1 MRRKTNTR
9 VMAWMLVLTLSLGLT
24 STAFAAS
31 MGVVRMP
38 TKDGSVYLRSGGG
51 TKYPPIGYANHGDLL
66 KILSEGRN
74 WDRVTMTSGVGK
86 GKTGWMSNKYIT
98 NLKDVTDM
106 SGWGASAHIKTKYA
120 ASTVNLRKGPGTSY
134 GVKDSLHRDDMLII
148 LDKYNSKW
156 YEVQVVN
163 SLRTGYVHKDY
174 IANGATGVT
183 TANLNLRKKAST
195 SAGIRLVIPQGD
207 NLTVLNVGKKWSKVR
222 YNNVTGY
229 VWNGYIR
236 LA

>member
-106 SGWGASAHIKTKYA
+106 SGWGRFGPHQDQIRRLYGQPAQGAGHFLRGEGFAS
-120 ASTVNLRKGPGTSY
+120 PG
-134 GVKDSLHRDDMLII
+134 
-148 LDKYNSKW
+148 
-156 YEVQVVN
+156 
-163 SLRTGYVHKDY
+163 
-174 IANGATGVT
+174 
-183 TANLNLRKKAST
+183 
-195 SAGIRLVIPQGD
+195 
-207 NLTVLNVGKKWSKVR
+207 
-222 YNNVTGY
+222 
-229 VWNGYIR
+229 
-236 LA
+236 